1 MAKKPISAEDFSAWK
16 DNTITLAVFAHLS
29 QTRGLIAERWLALL
43 NGEVAADPKAM
54 QLIQV
59 ELKAKLEFIEDLTTI
74 ELSDIQEEA
83 EQNAEAISNQ
93 HGTDQRVE
101 RVRRSKAG

>member
-16 DNTITLAVFAHLS
+16 DNAITLAVFAHL
-29 QTRGLIAERWLALL
+29 QDARGLIAERWLALL
-43 NGEVAADPKAM
+43 NGEVASDPKIT

-83 EQNAEAISNQ
+83 EKHEPV
-93 HGTDQRVE
+93 TDQRVE

>member
-1 MAKKPISAEDFSAWK
+1 MAKPKPISEEDFSSWK
-16 DNTITLAVFAHLS
+16 DNTITQAVFAHLKE
-29 QTRGLIAERWLALL
+29 TRGLIAERWLALL

-83 EQNAEAISNQ
+83 TEHAPTS
-93 HGTDQRVE
+93 DQRSTI
-101 RVRRSKAG
+101 RDKANARG